1 MCYVAVPSVGLS
13 RATDPDGDAGS
24 DLGGWDEYDPALT
37 PDVAMGRLNDEFEA
51 ALGGRSAIRWEV
63 GFSFLLCFHVV
74 GQVGSSAESL
84 PGSDL
89 CAREFPREQRF
100 AAPSRAVR
108 ILAF

>member
-1 MCYVAVPSVGLS
+1 MLYGKKK
-13 RATDPDGDAGS
+13 
-24 DLGGWDEYDPALT
+24 
-37 PDVAMGRLNDEFEA
+37 
-51 ALGGRSAIRWEV
+51 IRWEV
-63 GFSFLLCFHVV
+63 GFSLLLCFHVV